1 MTTKENIMTNEEI
14 IKNIADEYELPV
26 EQVALI
32 WSVARAASDEWHYT
46 SGQETLEDFVTQF
59 IKDKLV

>member
-1 MTTKENIMTNEEI
+1 MTNEEF

-32 WSVARAASDEWHYT
+32 WSVVDWTEWASSEDIAHLVKEFI
-46 SGQETLEDFVTQF
+46 QEKMCT
-59 IKDKLV
+59 